1 MQQGRKDLE
10 RLAAPLNAS
19 GWIVGIVAM
28 GGIAMFTAL
37 GSRVLPAALGVPGW
51 SAGSVPTTPFLLSI
65 AIVAL
70 AWRRSVELRKS
81 AVDRIKAEKRAHHL
95 AYKDD
100 VTGLF
105 NRRYLTEILGEVGGT
120 PCLTLLLLDVDH
132 FKQVNDL
139 YGHAAGDELLLVLSQ
154 RMQAV
159 APEDACCARLGGDEF
174 AMLLLGESA
183 TAELASKTAGRLLD
197 ELNKPVHLA
206 ACVTR
211 IGASVGL
218 SRMEASTGAA
228 QSLLRT
234 SDIAMYEAKRQGR
247 NCCVW
252 FNDEME
258 RKLNERNLVEAEMRT
273 SIGEGRFIPY
283 FQPMLQLSSGEINGF
298 EVLARW
304 NHPTR
309 GLVEP
314 DEFISVAE
322 ATGMIADLS
331 FSVMRAALIRA
342 LKWPSHL
349 TIAVNVSPVQ
359 FQDPLL
365 AQRIIKLLHETG
377 FPAARL
383 ELEITESAILEDRH
397 LALATVQ
404 SLKNYGVRISLDD
417 FGTGYASLSQLREL
431 PFDRIKIDKS
441 FVASLMED
449 KQSNAIVHAIATLGR
464 SLNLPIT
471 AEGVE
476 TETVHQRLQELGCSD
491 AQGWLFGKAISG
503 EQAGE
508 TFFNLPLDALP
519 QISEQSVEGPTRDRR
534 AYLRRGAK

>member
-1 MQQGRKDLE
+1 MQVGGTGLE
-10 RLAAPLNAS
+10 RLAAPVDAS
-19 GWIVGIVAM
+19 RWIVGIVATCS
-28 GGIAMFTAL
+28 IAMFVAL

-51 SAGSVPTTPFLLSI
+51 SSGSIPTTPFLLSI

-70 AWRRSVELRKS
+70 AWRRSVELRK
-81 AVDRIKAEKRAHHL
+81 AAHARTKAEQRAHQL

-105 NRRYLTEILGEVGGT
+105 NRRYLTEKLSEAVVKGR
-120 PCLTLLLLDVDH
+120 LTLLLLDVDH

-154 RMQAV
+154 RMRAV
-159 APEDACCARLGGDEF
+159 APSDACCARLGGDEF
-174 AMLLLGESA
+174 AILLFGESA
-183 TAELASKTAGRLLD
+183 TPEFASTTADKLLE
-197 ELNKPVHLA
+197 ELNKPVHLE

-211 IGASVGL
+211 IGASIGL
-218 SRMEASTGAA
+218 SRIVGGAGPA
-228 QSLLRT
+228 HSLLRR
-234 SDIAMYEAKRQGR
+234 SDIAMYEAKRLGR

-252 FNDEME
+252 FDGEME
-258 RKLNERNLVEAEMRT
+258 RQLNQRNLVEAEMRA
-273 SIGEGRFIPY
+273 SITEGRFIPY
-283 FQPMLQLSSGEINGF
+283 FQPMLELSSGEVSGF

-304 NHPTR
+304 NHPSR
-309 GLVEP
+309 GIVEP
-314 DEFISVAE
+314 DEFIPVAE
-322 ATGMIADLS
+322 ASGMIADLS
-331 FSVMRAALIRA
+331 FSVMRAALVRA
-342 LKWPSHL
+342 LMWPSHL

-359 FQDPLL
+359 FKDPLL
-365 AQRIIKLLHETG
+365 AQRIIKLLNETG
-377 FPAARL
+377 FPAPRL

-431 PFDRIKIDKS
+431 PFDRIKIDRS

-476 TETVHQRLQELGCSD
+476 TEVVHQRLQELGCSD
-491 AQGWLFGKAISG
+491 AQGWLFGRAISG
-503 EQAGE
+503 EQAGQ
-508 TFFNLPLDALP
+508 TFFDLPLDALP
-519 QISEQSVEGPTRDRR
+519 DFSEDNVGSPTKDRR
-534 AYLRRGAK
+534 DYHRRGAK